1 MYLWMTKRSV
11 RWGAVLPL
19 VLFGTVMGFIG
30 TPYGSYSRDALAVVW
45 SVMDA
50 CTAFGLL
57 IVGRHA
63 AGVCY

>member
-1 MYLWMTKRSV
+1 
-11 RWGAVLPL
+11 
-19 VLFGTVMGFIG
+19 MGFIG